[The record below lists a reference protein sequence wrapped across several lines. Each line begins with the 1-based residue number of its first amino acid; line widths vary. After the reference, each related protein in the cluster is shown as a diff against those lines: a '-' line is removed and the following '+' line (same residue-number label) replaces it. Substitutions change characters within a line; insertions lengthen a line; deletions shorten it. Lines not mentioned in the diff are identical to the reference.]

1 MSAPVILISDD
12 SILARKQLHDVID
25 KYVES
30 ATVYEATD
38 GKEAVELFK
47 STKPNLILIDITMPI
62 MNGIE
67 AIKEIK
73 KIDSKANIVVVS
85 SIGTKT
91 ELKEAIMAG
100 AADFIQK
107 PFSVNQIKLMLE
119 SYFKEG

>member
-25 KYVES
+25 KYVEG